1 MPTSKSLI
9 SNNPLRRLFIDQCV
23 EGGDYKQLLIELL
36 AVVHRDGGQYT
47 QLAGF
52 ATSVEDAIARVE
64 EMRMEITNLFNARKK
79 KNG

>member
-9 SNNPLRRLFIDQCV
+9 SNNPLRRVLIESCV

-52 ATSVEDAIARVE
+52 ATSVEDAIIRVE

-79 KNG
+79 NG

>member
-9 SNNPLRRLFIDQCV
+9 SNNPLRRVLIESCV

-52 ATSVEDAIARVE
+52 ATSVEDAIMRVE

-79 KNG
+79 NG